1 MTKELPL
8 HERAFKLLDELFVI
22 AQEFRNKQE
31 FVHTD
36 KIQDQVRFLRA
47 LRDVKETAADIESQL
62 GRVLEK
68 MRQETIPN
76 SFKESGVTTL
86 TVDGYRY
93 TISQTLRASI
103 KAEKKADAYEWLREN
118 DLGDLITETV
128 NASTLSAQARKM
140 VEDGLELD
148 PDLFNVHIV
157 PNTSITAAK

>member
-1 MTKELPL
+1 MSKDGLD
-8 HERAFKLLDELFVI
+8 HRSVKLLDDLFVI
-22 AQEFRNKQE
+22 AQEFRAKQE
-31 FVHTD
+31 FIHTE
-36 KIQDQVRFLRA
+36 KIQDQVRFLRL

-62 GRVLEK
+62 GKVLEK

-103 KAEKKADAYEWLREN
+103 RADKKLDAYKWLREN

-140 VEDGLELD
+140 AEDGTELE
-148 PDLFNVHIV
+148 PDLFNVSIV
-157 PNTSITAAK
+157 PNTSITQAK

>member
-1 MTKELPL
+1 MTEL
-8 HERAFKLLDELFVI
+8 EAKSNVLLDGLFQI

-31 FVHTD
+31 FIHTE
-36 KIQDQVRFLRA
+36 KIQEQVRFLRL

-62 GRVLEK
+62 GKVLEK

-103 KAEKKADAYEWLREN
+103 KAEKRPQAYEWLREN
-118 DLGDLITETV
+118 DLGELIIETV
-128 NASTLSAQARKM
+128 NASTLAAQARKM
-140 VEDGLELD
+140 AEDGMELD
-148 PDLFNVHIV
+148 PDLFNVNIV
-157 PNTSITAAK
+157 PNTSITQAK